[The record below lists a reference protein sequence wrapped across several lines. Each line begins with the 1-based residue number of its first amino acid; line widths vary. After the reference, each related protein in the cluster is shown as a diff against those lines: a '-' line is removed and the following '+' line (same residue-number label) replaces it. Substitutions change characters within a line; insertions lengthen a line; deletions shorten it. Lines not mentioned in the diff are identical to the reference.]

1 MASRGT
7 EPPPR
12 GPDRAGCQA
21 AEADAKRRLNRSAPV
36 KSHTA
41 RAGYGTGALVGGRS
55 SQQDTF
61 LVEPLAHGALLAIV
75 ADGMGGHA
83 EGALASKLAATK
95 FRDAFVTAQAHGS
108 ALRAAFNEALGA
120 ANRAVDEAQRDYPER
135 EGMGT
140 TLLAA
145 HLSAEGL
152 AWISVGDSLLLVEQ
166 DGVLRRL
173 NEDHSLRAV
182 VGRGRESAS
191 KLRSAVTGTSIAL
204 IDCMADP
211 VRLAVGDRVVVASDG
226 LLTLS
231 MDRVAGAL
239 AALRAGTAQ
248 QAADNILGLV
258 DQVAAARQDNCTV
271 LVLDSRSDAPIDV
284 RRKPALSPTML
295 VALGLAAAAI
305 VAFALFW

>member
-1 MASRGT
+1 MI
-7 EPPPR
+7 
-12 GPDRAGCQA
+12 
-21 AEADAKRRLNRSAPV
+21 RSAPV
-36 KSHTA
+36 KPHIA
-41 RAGYGTGALVGGRS
+41 RTGYGSGALVGRRS

-61 LVEPLAHGALLAIV
+61 LVETLDRGAVLAIV

-83 EGALASKLAATK
+83 EGALASRLAVAA
-95 FRDAFVTAQAHGS
+95 FRDAFVTAQTHGS
-108 ALRAAFNEALGA
+108 ALRAAFDEALGA
-120 ANRAVDEAQRDYPER
+120 ANRAVDEAQRGYPER

-166 DGVLRRL
+166 NGVLRRL

-182 VGRGRESAS
+182 IGRGRESAS
-191 KLRSAVTGTSIAL
+191 KLRSAVTGTSIAI
-204 IDCMADP
+204 IDSTPVP
-211 VRLAVGDRVVVASDG
+211 VRLAVGDRVIVASDG

-231 MDRVAGAL
+231 MDRVVGAL
-239 AALRAGTAQ
+239 AALRDGTAQ
-248 QAADNILGLV
+248 QAADRILGLV
-258 DQVAAARQDNCTV
+258 DQAASPRQDNCTV
-271 LVLDSRSDAPIDV
+271 LVLDSRSEVAAGD

-295 VALGLAAAAI
+295 VALGLAAAAV